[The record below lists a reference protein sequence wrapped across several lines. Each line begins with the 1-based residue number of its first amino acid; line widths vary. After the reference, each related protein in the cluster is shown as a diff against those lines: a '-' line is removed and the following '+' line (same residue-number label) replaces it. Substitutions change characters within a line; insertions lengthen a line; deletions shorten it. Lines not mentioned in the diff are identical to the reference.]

1 MILLFALACTDS
13 KEITEFPDVLEP
25 LEEIRVEGP
34 IGTIDEPYPETY
46 ELLSGDE
53 GEYGWVHLRGYI
65 HGDITTVWDGLRD
78 DLVYVN
84 QRETSSYEI
93 TELDSEIYDYVYQ
106 VHNEVENIVTV
117 EFTNE
122 WRHAATEGT
131 KDSPEEITVRWQKI
145 EGTEF
150 IEALEGS
157 VQILPVSDETRKDV
171 VEVQVIE
178 HISAMMDQ
186 EESARIFVED
196 MYERWMLVT
205 HGDAIPE
212 YE

>member
-1 MILLFALACTDS
+1 MSLWLILACTSS
-13 KEITEFPDVLEP
+13 KENTDFPDILEP
-25 LEEIRVEGP
+25 IEELKIEPPV
-34 IGTIDEPYPETY
+34 GTADEPYPESY
-46 ELLSGDE
+46 EVISGDT

-65 HGDITTVWDGLRD
+65 HGDISSVWEALRD

-84 QRETSSYEI
+84 QRETTTYVVS
-93 TELDSEIYDYVYQ
+93 ELDSDIYDYVYQ
-106 VHNEVENIVTV
+106 VENEVENIVTV

-122 WRHAATEGT
+122 WRHAATEGS
-131 KDSPEEITVRWQKI
+131 KDSPQEITVRWQKI

-150 IEALEGS
+150 IAALEGS
-157 VQILPVSDETRKDV
+157 VRILPVEDEARKDV

-178 HISAMMDQ
+178 HITATMDQ
-186 EESARIFVED
+186 EGSARVFVED

-205 HGDAIPE
+205 HEEDIPE

>member
-1 MILLFALACTDS
+1 MSLWLLLACTGS

-25 LEEIRVEGP
+25 LEEMKIEAPEG
-34 IGTIDEPYPETY
+34 TASEAYPETY

-53 GEYGWVHLRGYI
+53 GDYGWVHLRGYI
-65 HGDITTVWDGLRD
+65 QGDISTVWESLRD

-84 QRETSSYEI
+84 QRETANYEV
-93 TELDSEIYDYVYQ
+93 TELDSDTYDFVYQ
-106 VHNEVENIVTV
+106 VYNEVENIVTV

-122 WRHAATEGT
+122 WRHAATEGSM
-131 KDSPEEITVRWQKI
+131 DAPEEITVRWQKI

-157 VQILPVSDETRKDV
+157 VRIIPVADESRKDV

-178 HISAMMDQ
+178 HITAMMDQ
-186 EESARIFVED
+186 EESARVFVED
-196 MYERWMLVT
+196 LYERWTLVT
-205 HGDAIPE
+205 HGEGIPD